1 MNARPLKGQI
11 AVVAGATSGAGRGI
25 ACMLGEAGA
34 TVYCTGRGARGR
46 RASGALEETAAL
58 VTARGGCGI
67 HVRVNHTDEDDVEA
81 LFERIEVEQG
91 RLDVLVNDVWG
102 GDELTEWGKPFWELD
117 LEKGLT
123 MLEQAVHS
131 HIITSRYGVPLMVEQ
146 NHGLIVEITDSAGF
160 YYRGNLFYDLCKVS
174 AIRLAYAMA
183 RDLKDYDITA
193 VALAPGFLRTEF
205 VLERLGVSE
214 PSWRD
219 GIEKDRYF
227 AESETPFFTGRAVV
241 ALAADPAVGSKAGRA
256 LTSGALAKEY
266 GFEDVDG
273 RRPDLGAYVRK
284 TITCAL
290 LELLESGRISR
301 ARSAGRVKKAVSD
314 SLGRLRLGHA
324 LKLKGDEVYDEM
336 QALASGF
343 SEAAVAALVQRHFS
357 FD

>member
-1 MNARPLKGQI
+1 MNSRPLEDRI
-11 AVVAGATSGAGRGI
+11 AVVAGAASGAGRGI

-46 RASGALEETAAL
+46 RPPAGLAETAAM

-67 HVRVNHTDEDDVEA
+67 HVRVNHADEDDVEA

-117 LEKGLT
+117 LERGLT
-123 MLEQAVHS
+123 MLEQSVHS
-131 HIITSRYGVPLMVEQ
+131 HIITSRYGMPLMVEQ
-146 NHGLIVEITDSAGF
+146 NRGLIVEITDSAGF

-193 VALAPGFLRTEF
+193 VALAPGFLRTDF
-205 VLERLGVSE
+205 VLERLGVRE
-214 PSWRD
+214 PSWRE

-227 AESETPFFTGRAVV
+227 AESETPFFAGRAVV
-241 ALAADPAVGSKAGRA
+241 ALAADPDVGSKAGRA
-256 LTSGALAKEY
+256 LTTGALAKQY

-273 RRPDLGAYVRK
+273 RRPDLGGYVRRA
-284 TITCAL
+284 IAGAL
-290 LELLESGRISR
+290 LELLESGRIAR
-301 ARSAGRVKKAVSD
+301 AKSAGRVKKAVCD

-324 LKLKGDEVYDEM
+324 LKLKGDELYDEV
-336 QALASGF
+336 QALAAGF
-343 SEAAVAALVQRHFS
+343 SEAAVETLVQRHFS